1 MSAADP
7 IGTPVPASAPAAQ
20 RVRSELREPRQP
32 AAPQTLG
39 AAALAAGAVGREP
52 ARKPGVS
59 QGLRALIRDR
69 S

>member
-1 MSAADP
+1 MSATDP
-7 IGTPVPASAPAAQ
+7 AGTPVAVSAQAAP
-20 RVRSELREPRQP
+20 RVRSEQREPRQP

-52 ARKPGVS
+52 SRKPGVS